1 VKPTD
6 LRGILQYIPRFREKV
21 FVISVDGAIVTDENF
36 ANILLDIAVL
46 RSLNIRV
53 VLVHGAAAEIRRLA
67 TAQKITPS
75 NLDGSGITAPDTLR
89 LALAAAN
96 HLTHEILEGFSTN
109 DLRAACTNSITDGSA
124 SAVYR
129 VASDTDSLE
138 LFVQPEDM
146 PSPNGITM
154 SDDGGHLFVALRGD
168 IGKVSVATRSLSMV
182 ARPEGISVGADGLYF
197 RNRSLITVWPGK
209 ERHGVTRYTMNAA
222 LDTIETIEPVIQEHA
237 SFAQPTTG
245 VIVGADIYVV
255 ANSQLQVFSRLYA
268 AGGAIDTGVLEVPA
282 ILRVSLAR

>member
-1 VKPTD
+1 M
-6 LRGILQYIPRFREKV
+6 E
-21 FVISVDGAIVTDENF
+21 VDASRRVLWVASSHAGKGMPMIDMTDEEQGSAGVF
-36 ANILLDIAVL
+36 KFDLTSGRLIRKYVL
-46 RSLNIRV
+46 AGEPQR
-53 VLVHGAAAEIRRLA
+53 H
-67 TAQKITPS
+67 
-75 NLDGSGITAPDTLR
+75 
-89 LALAAAN
+89 
-96 HLTHEILEGFSTN
+96 FFN
-109 DLRAACTNSITDGSA
+109 DLTVSSDGPVYITDGSA